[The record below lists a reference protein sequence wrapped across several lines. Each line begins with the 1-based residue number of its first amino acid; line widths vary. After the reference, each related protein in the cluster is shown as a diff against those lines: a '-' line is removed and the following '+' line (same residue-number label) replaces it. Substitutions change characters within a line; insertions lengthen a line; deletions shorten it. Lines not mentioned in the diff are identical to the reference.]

1 MSRPKTLDIERS
13 RACGCGKPFKPYR
26 DSQVVASK
34 ECAMKVR
41 LAREMPDG
49 KMPKDP
55 SPDEIEKRRDYFRSR
70 RDDAKRAGEK
80 YIPSKEEL
88 PW

>member
-1 MSRPKTLDIERS
+1 MIRPKTLSERTC
-13 RACGCGKPFKPYR
+13 ACGCGKTFKPYR
-26 DSQVVASK
+26 DSQVVSSK

-49 KMPKDP
+49 KMQKDP
-55 SPDEIEKRRDYFRSR
+55 TPEEIAKRRDYFRSR
-70 RDDAKRAGEK
+70 REDAKRAGEK
-80 YIPSKEEL
+80 YVIPSKEEL